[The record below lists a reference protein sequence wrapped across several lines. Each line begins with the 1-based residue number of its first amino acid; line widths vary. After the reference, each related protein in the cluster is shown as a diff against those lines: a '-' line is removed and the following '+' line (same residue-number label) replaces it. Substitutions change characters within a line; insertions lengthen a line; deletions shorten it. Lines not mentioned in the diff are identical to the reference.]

1 MTIRNELIDELLAG
15 QDPSSVMRQDG
26 LLGELKKAL
35 LNRLMAAEFEHHL
48 TEDRAL
54 GEGRNHRNGSTR
66 KRVLTDDSHVEV
78 TIPRDREAR
87 FDPVLIGKY
96 QRRLPGFDDKVIS
109 LYTRGMSTREIQGHL
124 EEIYGAEVSPQLI
137 STVTD
142 AVAAEVAEWQSRPLE
157 PLYPVMFFDAIRVKV
172 RDQGTVCNK
181 AVYLALGITTDG
193 RKHILGLWIDPN
205 EGAKFWLRI
214 VNELRNRG
222 VKDILIAVVDGLKGF
237 PEAINAAFPQ
247 PSADYSTGFAG
258 GTLSRLRP
266 GANLHRA
273 SAAQRP
279 GLRVL
284 AGPQAGRWRAEA
296 DLPRTS
302 VACSVA
308 YSRCR
313 KAGAGCLRSR
323 PVGSE
328 IRRDRTFMATAMGS
342 GDPVLRLPARG
353 ASDHLHHQCN
363 REPQQHTAHRRS
375 QPRTLPHRRG
385 CDQTAVFG
393 LAPCEQQLEECST
406 RMDRRH
412 DAVRHHVR
420 RSVQRRV
427 EGSSET
433 DTSHKISDRPR
444 DRGQAHEQETA
455 NALE

>member
-48 TEDRAL
+48 AEDRAL

-181 AVYLALGITTDG
+181 AVYLALGITPDG

-247 PSADYSTGFAG
+247 TLVQTCIVHLLRNALAYVSWQDRKQVVAALKPIYHASTADAARLALDGFEAGPWGQKYAAIAPLWRRQWDQVIPFFAFPPEVRRIIYTTNAIESLNSTLRTAVR
-258 GTLSRLRP
+258 SRGHFPTDEAATKLLYLVLR
-266 GANLHRA
+266 GVSNNWKN
-273 SAAQRP
+273 AQREWTAAMTQFAIMF
-279 GLRVL
+279 GDRF
-284 AGPQAGRWRAEA
+284 
-296 DLPRTS
+296 S
-302 VACSVA
+302 V
-308 YSRCR
+308 
-313 KAGAGCLRSR
+313 
-323 PVGSE
+323 E
-328 IRRDRTFMATAMGS
+328 
-342 GDPVLRLPARG
+342 
-353 ASDHLHHQCN
+353 
-363 REPQQHTAHRRS
+363 
-375 QPRTLPHRRG
+375 
-385 CDQTAVFG
+385 
-393 LAPCEQQLEECST
+393 
-406 RMDRRH
+406 
-412 DAVRHHVR
+412 
-420 RSVQRRV
+420 
-427 EGSSET
+427 
-433 DTSHKISDRPR
+433 
-444 DRGQAHEQETA
+444 
-455 NALE
+455 

>member
-15 QDPSSVMRQDG
+15 QEPSSVMRQDG

-35 LNRLMAAEFEHHL
+35 LNLLMAAEFDHHL
-48 TEDRAL
+48 AEERAS

-87 FDPVLIGKY
+87 FDPVLIGEY

-142 AVAAEVAEWQSRPLE
+142 AVTTQVAEWQSRPLE

-181 AVYLALGITTDG
+181 AVYLALGITPDG

-222 VKDILIAVVDGLKGF
+222 VQDILIAVVDGLKGF

-247 PSADYSTGFAG
+247 TLVQTCIVHLLRNALAYVSWQDRKQVVAALKPIYQAPTADAARLALDAFEAGPWGRKYAAIAPLWRRQWDQVIPFFAFPPEVRRIIYTTNAIESLNSTLRTAVR
-258 GTLSRLRP
+258 SRGHFPTDEAAIKLLYLVLRRTEK
-266 GANLHRA
+266 NWKN
-273 SAAQRP
+273 AQREWTAAMTQFAIMF
-279 GLRVL
+279 GDRF
-284 AGPQAGRWRAEA
+284 
-296 DLPRTS
+296 S
-302 VACSVA
+302 V
-308 YSRCR
+308 
-313 KAGAGCLRSR
+313 
-323 PVGSE
+323 
-328 IRRDRTFMATAMGS
+328 D
-342 GDPVLRLPARG
+342 
-353 ASDHLHHQCN
+353 
-363 REPQQHTAHRRS
+363 
-375 QPRTLPHRRG
+375 
-385 CDQTAVFG
+385 
-393 LAPCEQQLEECST
+393 
-406 RMDRRH
+406 
-412 DAVRHHVR
+412 
-420 RSVQRRV
+420 
-427 EGSSET
+427 
-433 DTSHKISDRPR
+433 
-444 DRGQAHEQETA
+444 
-455 NALE
+455 

>member
-48 TEDRAL
+48 AEDRAL
-54 GEGRNHRNGSTR
+54 GEGKNHRNGSTR

-142 AVAAEVAEWQSRPLE
+142 AVASEVAEWQSRPLE

-181 AVYLALGITTDG
+181 AVYLALGITPDG

-222 VKDILIAVVDGLKGF
+222 VRDILIAVVDGLKGF

-247 PSADYSTGFAG
+247 TLVQTCIVHLLRNALAYVSWQDRKQVVAALKPIYQAPTADAAGLALDAFEAGPWGQKYAAIAPLWRRQWDQVIPFFAFPPEVRRIIYTTNAIESLNSTLRTAVR
-258 GTLSRLRP
+258 SRGHFPTDEAATKLLYLVLRRVSN
-266 GANLHRA
+266 GWKN
-273 SAAQRP
+273 AQREWTAAMTQFAIMF
-279 GLRVL
+279 GDRF
-284 AGPQAGRWRAEA
+284 
-296 DLPRTS
+296 S
-302 VACSVA
+302 V
-308 YSRCR
+308 
-313 KAGAGCLRSR
+313 
-323 PVGSE
+323 E
-328 IRRDRTFMATAMGS
+328 
-342 GDPVLRLPARG
+342 
-353 ASDHLHHQCN
+353 
-363 REPQQHTAHRRS
+363 
-375 QPRTLPHRRG
+375 
-385 CDQTAVFG
+385 
-393 LAPCEQQLEECST
+393 
-406 RMDRRH
+406 
-412 DAVRHHVR
+412 
-420 RSVQRRV
+420 
-427 EGSSET
+427 
-433 DTSHKISDRPR
+433 
-444 DRGQAHEQETA
+444 
-455 NALE
+455 